1 MEELLVWKPSWTAK
15 EMLTSIILGGRTH
28 HVRFAASE
36 ELGGREADCLL
47 ALTVL
52 PAMATASRL
61 KLPESVSC
69 KLLSSL
75 PRIQD
80 VYCSWEELFRR
91 VTVDVPKGGR
101 ESTASARPSDNVA
114 CFFSGGVDSF
124 YTALKH
130 RDEISHLILVHGCF
144 DTYPDNQSIRIRNS
158 HIAHEVAKELGKSLI
173 EVETDIRSFSDPL
186 ISWAYYH
193 GSALFSVALLF
204 QHLFRKVLI
213 PSTHTYADLFPWG
226 SHPVLDPLWSTELT
240 EIAHEGC
247 EATRVE
253 KVAYIS
259 KHEVAMKWLHVC
271 QRHPTEDTE
280 DYNCGH
286 CEKCLRTML
295 NLKAV
300 GALELCETLPQD
312 LKPAD
317 VENIRLSSGKNA
329 QLRRNNIAFAQEN
342 LKALEKLGT
351 ESALARAV
359 ANSIDKSTDEL
370 AQTRAQLRRT
380 QAKLAA
386 ARKRNRALLESRRYK
401 LAKTLMDKAFRVPLV
416 NTLLRRKKATKD
428 GKT

>member
-1 MEELLVWKPSWTAK
+1 LEELIVGKPSWTAK
-15 EMLTSIILGGRTH
+15 EMSTSITLGGRTY

-36 ELGGREADCLL
+36 AFGGREADCLL
-47 ALTVL
+47 ALTLL
-52 PAMATASRL
+52 PAMAKASRL

-69 KLLSSL
+69 KLLASL

-91 VTVDVPKGGR
+91 VTVDVPEGRR
-101 ESTASARPSDNVA
+101 ESTTSARPRDNVA

-144 DTYPDNQSIRIRNS
+144 DTYPDDQSLRDRNS
-158 HIAHEVAKELGKSLI
+158 HMAREVAKGLGKPLI
-173 EVETDIRSFSDPL
+173 EVETNIRSFSGQHV
-186 ISWAYYH
+186 IWAYYH
-193 GSALFSVALLF
+193 GATLFSVALLF
-204 QHLFRKVLI
+204 QHLFRKVMI
-213 PSTHTYADLFPWG
+213 PATHTYADLFPWG
-226 SHPVLDPLWSTELT
+226 SHPVLDPLWSTELM

-271 QRHPTEDTE
+271 QRRSTEDTE
-280 DYNCGH
+280 DYNCGR

-300 GALELCETLPQD
+300 GALERCEALPHD
-312 LKPAD
+312 LNPAD
-317 VENIRLSSGKNA
+317 VKKIRLNRGKNA

-351 ESALARAV
+351 EPALTRAV
-359 ANSIDKSTDEL
+359 ADSINRSTDLGRMHARLEQSRAIARSIL
-370 AQTRAQLRRT
+370 GKRGFRLLKRGRALTRARLGR
-380 QAKLAA
+380 
-386 ARKRNRALLESRRYK
+386 
-401 LAKTLMDKAFRVPLV
+401 
-416 NTLLRRKKATKD
+416 
-428 GKT
+428 